1 MSDSPANDTTNS
13 NTTNQVTL
21 TSTDT
26 PKSITTLEVKPD
38 AKGKP
43 ETGKTGEQKPGEP
56 APGDDQFKSEASKQA
71 VLSELRKE
79 RDARQALEAR
89 INAQNEALMAAFGVT
104 EPPKDGDDLAETVKT
119 LQAQIATDRRTA
131 LIERLAATH
140 GIDDEHKELLT
151 ETDPERLKVQAE
163 KVGALVKATKTATP
177 PPDFQPNPGQG
188 QGGAPGT
195 PEALLEAEYQ
205 KFYPSTST

>member
-1 MSDSPANDTTNS
+1 MSETPAETTTS
-13 NTTNQVTL
+13 TTTNQVTL
-21 TSTDT
+21 TNPLTTSATT
-26 PKSITTLEVKPD
+26 TAKPAPPKDK
-38 AKGKP
+38 AP
-43 ETGKTGEQKPGEP
+43 ETGKGDDKPGDPAEP
-56 APGDDQFKSEASKQA
+56 DKFKSEESKAA

-104 EPPKDGDDLAETVKT
+104 EPPKDGDDLAETVKS
-119 LQAQIATDRRTA
+119 LQEQIATDRRTA

-151 ETDPERLKVQAE
+151 ETDPERLRVQAE
-163 KVGALVKATKTATP
+163 KVGALVKATKAATP
-177 PPDFQPNPGQG
+177 PPEFQPNPGQG
-188 QGGAPGT
+188 KGGAPGT
-195 PEALLEAEYQ
+195 PESQLEAEYQ